1 MKTRLK
7 FLLIFIAVTLLL
19 FFANFK
25 LERTKVLI
33 IESETKNV
41 KHTIL
46 VPEKKFTLSFI
57 HSVEKTPVY
66 EVFQITEDNKL
77 ILVETTFSSL
87 GVGLPYTEDNGEFKN
102 EQGKFKLTGL
112 NREFTSITMRV
123 SPIPKHTIT
132 VGEKTY
138 SLLSFVASDDLVK
151 ITAAD
156 RWMLVRRNNFTME
169 GTE

>member
-1 MKTRLK
+1 MKIRLK
-7 FLLIFIAVTLLL
+7 LLILIAVTLLL
-19 FFANFK
+19 FFAIIK

-33 IESETKNV
+33 IESQTEDV

-66 EVFQITEDNKL
+66 EVFEITKDNKL

-102 EQGKFKLTGL
+102 EHGQFKLTGL
-112 NREFTSITMRV
+112 NREFTSIEMRV
-123 SPIPKHTIT
+123 SPIPKHSIT

-156 RWMLVRRNNFTME
+156 RWMLVRRNYFTME